1 MRNAFLITAV
11 LFSLATAATAAEQK
25 KNAQPQSQQTEQT
38 QVARYDA
45 DGSMDHAAS
54 TKSDCMPAKG
64 KHSQPKNR
72 QDNSEGD
79 PQASQNQV
87 EYGGA
92 G

>member
-1 MRNAFLITAV
+1 MRNTLVTTAL
-11 LFSLATAATAAEQK
+11 LFSLATAAMASDK
-25 KNAQPQSQQTEQT
+25 KKDVQSQSQPSEQT

-45 DGSMDHAAS
+45 DGSKNYASS
-54 TKSDCMPAKG
+54 TKSDCVPAPG
-64 KHSQPKNR
+64 KQSQPKNR